1 MTIKKSINVITDML
15 NDAKQR
21 EVILD
26 QDVIDLAENEKERLQ
41 TERNMRNE
49 TDNLQVND
57 AKPEQ
62 VKKLEEVI
70 ELAKVKGIA

>member
-26 QDVIDLAENEKERLQ
+26 QDVIDLAENEKERL
-41 TERNMRNE
+41 
-49 TDNLQVND
+49 
-57 AKPEQ
+57 
-62 VKKLEEVI
+62 
-70 ELAKVKGIA
+70 